1 MGGSDPDGQARST
14 NSATTGKIMHPYR
27 SRKSALSGITSF
39 CWFQDDGPSS
49 DGVNRVLT
57 CGYDGRLESM
67 AMYNTS
73 TAAVSASNG
82 EVVFTSNSQLYTHV
96 PFADGV
102 ATQMQRLARE
112 GYGLNADKNVS
123 LLSKLHADPGRKTSP
138 GLAEHALRL
147 KNVWVWLQK
156 CKALQRVAGQGVFD
170 LLGVDSIAGF
180 NDGQRETAMKMCG
193 WVGAKQMN
201 RAFLARVA
209 STSIDRAIALAILY
223 GDIEGAVQ
231 LIQDHQDNL
240 RSNSTATTVPVSVR
254 IALAGY
260 QSTQTSAAGLWY
272 GMAREIVDQ
281 LNDFPYIQWA
291 FRVLL
296 DTSELASSALVA
308 RGGAAKGSGGNKGSA
323 ASLPGMSQLD
333 TTESPF
339 NELGNAENPRY
350 TSMGSAIS
358 MTDRIALACRFLPKG
373 NLIMYLKRLYLYAA
387 ANSEIEGLILVGC
400 AGLSRRGNTFGA
412 DGGMRL
418 LQNYI
423 GHTGDVQSAALV
435 LGFVGNLSLLEDR
448 LGQEIVA
455 GYRDLLN
462 RWEMF
467 RERARFDC
475 DRANIERSVG
485 SMNGQGIPSKT
496 KPYVPKWIMKS
507 QLSVS
512 SPLFFS
518 ILFHWPKCTSKTNHI
533 VLYAKGSLR
542 LLQRVVFDT
551 DDNTKRERLPAMAC
565 AREKCNPSM
574 PKLQAWPAKVL
585 RLPLD
590 SWKQQP
596 IHHIRDK
603 TEELVRRQGQGEK
616 RRERV
621 ARRSRKKLLKRR

>member
-1 MGGSDPDGQARST
+1 MGVPR
-14 NSATTGKIMHPYR
+14 
-27 SRKSALSGITSF
+27 ALGH
-39 CWFQDDGPSS
+39 Q
-49 DGVNRVLT
+49 R
-57 CGYDGRLESM
+57 
-67 AMYNTS
+67 
-73 TAAVSASNG
+73 AS
-82 EVVFTSNSQLYTHV
+82 
-96 PFADGV
+96 
-102 ATQMQRLARE
+102 
-112 GYGLNADKNVS
+112 
-123 LLSKLHADPGRKTSP
+123 
-138 GLAEHALRL
+138 
-147 KNVWVWLQK
+147 
-156 CKALQRVAGQGVFD
+156 
-170 LLGVDSIAGF
+170 I
-180 NDGQRETAMKMCG
+180 
-193 WVGAKQMN
+193 VGAC
-201 RAFLARVA
+201 A
-209 STSIDRAIALAILY
+209 
-223 GDIEGAVQ
+223 
-231 LIQDHQDNL
+231 
-240 RSNSTATTVPVSVR
+240 
-254 IALAGY
+254 
-260 QSTQTSAAGLWY
+260 
-272 GMAREIVDQ
+272 
-281 LNDFPYIQWA
+281 
-291 FRVLL
+291 
-296 DTSELASSALVA
+296 
-308 RGGAAKGSGGNKGSA
+308 GGAAKGSGGNKEVPRRSLGCPSWTRPSPRSTSWERRESA
-323 ASLPGMSQLD
+323 VHEHGQRYFDDRSHCAGVSLP
-333 TTESPF
+333 
-339 NELGNAENPRY
+339 
-350 TSMGSAIS
+350 
-358 MTDRIALACRFLPKG
+358 PKG
-373 NLIMYLKRLYLYAA
+373 EPDHVLETSVPLRCGKQRDRRFDLGRLRGA
-387 ANSEIEGLILVGC
+387 VT
-400 AGLSRRGNTFGA
+400 AGKYVWRRWWDA
-412 DGGMRL
+412 P

-512 SPLFFS
+512 LPLFFS
-518 ILFHWPKCTSKTNHI
+518 ILFHWRKCTSKTNHI

-551 DDNTKRERLPAMAC
+551 DDNTKRERLPTMAC

-596 IHHIRDK
+596 VHHIRDK

>member
-1 MGGSDPDGQARST
+1 
-14 NSATTGKIMHPYR
+14 
-27 SRKSALSGITSF
+27 
-39 CWFQDDGPSS
+39 
-49 DGVNRVLT
+49 
-57 CGYDGRLESM
+57 
-67 AMYNTS
+67 
-73 TAAVSASNG
+73 
-82 EVVFTSNSQLYTHV
+82 
-96 PFADGV
+96 
-102 ATQMQRLARE
+102 
-112 GYGLNADKNVS
+112 
-123 LLSKLHADPGRKTSP
+123 
-138 GLAEHALRL
+138 
-147 KNVWVWLQK
+147 
-156 CKALQRVAGQGVFD
+156 
-170 LLGVDSIAGF
+170 
-180 NDGQRETAMKMCG
+180 MKMCG

-209 STSIDRAIALAILY
+209 SNSIDRAIALAILY
-223 GDIEGAVQ
+223 GDIQGAVQ
-231 LIQDHQDNL
+231 LIQDQKDHMGSD
-240 RSNSTATTVPVSVR
+240 STATTVPVSVR

-308 RGGAAKGSGGNKGSA
+308 RGSAAKGSGGNKGSA
-323 ASLPGMSQLD
+323 VGGGASLSGVTQLN

-400 AGLSRRGNTFGA
+400 AGPLRRGNAFAA

-435 LGFVGNLSLLEDR
+435 LGFVGNLSLLQDR
-448 LGQEIVA
+448 LGREIVA

-467 RERARFDC
+467 HERARFDC
-475 DRANIERSVG
+475 DRAEIERNVG

-496 KPYVPKWIMKS
+496 KAYVPKWIMKS

-512 SPLFFS
+512 SLFF
-518 ILFHWPKCTSKTNHI
+518 FQNVP
-533 VLYAKGSLR
+533 
-542 LLQRVVFDT
+542 
-551 DDNTKRERLPAMAC
+551 
-565 AREKCNPSM
+565 
-574 PKLQAWPAKVL
+574 
-585 RLPLD
+585 
-590 SWKQQP
+590 
-596 IHHIRDK
+596 
-603 TEELVRRQGQGEK
+603 
-616 RRERV
+616 
-621 ARRSRKKLLKRR
+621 